1 MKEKKLH
8 PAVETVSK
16 RTKKRYIAFAVSL
29 LLCAALIILGFFIK
43 PKSQPLVPDE
53 FTNDT
58 PVGRYVKSDI
68 TLISAMFSQDALDK
82 DGNVTGE
89 NYLILSVDADG
100 NKFMINAPKE
110 YYEKTL
116 KPLESNSVQDIES
129 GKLEILDENLKV
141 EVFGYVSE
149 MSSNL
154 TQQLD
159 KYLKGYE
166 DVLFKNI
173 LEVVEEPESTNPV
186 NYFFIAGGAVGI
198 VSLIILITA
207 VSSSAELSRVKKK
220 YSSDKKE
227 NK

>member
-8 PAVETVSK
+8 PAVETVAK
-16 RTKKRYIAFAVSL
+16 KTKKRYIAFAVSV
-29 LLCAALIILGFFIK
+29 LLCAVIIIPGFIIK
-43 PKSQPLVPDE
+43 PKSQPLVAE
-53 FTNDT
+53 KFTNNT
-58 PVGRYVKSDI
+58 QVGKYAKSDL
-68 TLISAMFSQDALDK
+68 TLIYAMFSQDALDE

-89 NYLILSVDADG
+89 NYYILAVDADG
-100 NKFMINAPKE
+100 KKFMINAPKE

-129 GKLEILDENLKV
+129 GMLEILDENLKV
-141 EVFGYVSE
+141 EVFGYVGE

-159 KYLKGYE
+159 NYLKGYE
-166 DVLFKNI
+166 DNLFKNI
-173 LEVVEEPESTNPV
+173 LEVVEEPVTTTPV
-186 NYFFIAGGAVGI
+186 NYFFVAGGAAGI

-220 YSSDKKE
+220 YSSDKKD
-227 NK
+227 KK